1 MLPLNLL
8 SKDGSIFF
16 RLLTLLK
23 KCSFLRRAGTI
34 RVKSGYSKIHLPDII
49 DSRCQFVKRTYGD
62 SLVIKIRYPGLG
74 DHLFY
79 SKLPEL
85 LIESNLYK
93 KIYIS
98 DESKYRFDGIKE
110 LVWGSNPYV
119 SGFCKSDGWTYSGIR
134 PENGNFVDGIEIL
147 FKGDDSIRGR
157 SPKLYLN
164 KNQRL
169 KNSVLE
175 GKIYVDLSSFSNQ
188 DTPSFETI
196 VAYLKK
202 YKKSSILITEPRNYL
217 GKVFNE
223 FEKIALPNS
232 IFEYCNYLLSCEK
245 YYCLYSGGN
254 SLAPA
259 IDVQANVFI
268 KKIDL
273 AQSYTKNNYIL
284 ID

>member
-8 SKDGSIFF
+8 SKDNTIFF
-16 RLLTLLK
+16 GLLSLLK

-49 DSRCQFVKRTYGD
+49 DSHCKFIKRTYGD
-62 SLVIKIRYPGLG
+62 KLVIKIRYPGLG

-79 SKLPEL
+79 SKLPQL
-85 LIESNLYK
+85 LVEKKMYK

-98 DESKYRFDGIKE
+98 EDSIYRFDGIKD
-110 LVWGSNPYV
+110 LVWGCNPYV
-119 SGFCKSDGWTYSGIR
+119 SGFCEGDGWTYSGIR

-147 FKGDDSIRGR
+147 FNGDDSIRGR
-157 SPKLYLN
+157 SPQLYLN
-164 KNQRL
+164 KNDRL
-169 KNSVLE
+169 KNLNID
-175 GKIYVDLSSFSNQ
+175 GKIYVDLSSFSNR

-196 VAYLKK
+196 VAYLKR
-202 YKKSSILITEPRNYL
+202 YKKSSILITEPRNYI
-217 GKVFNE
+217 GGIFNE
-223 FEKIALPNS
+223 FEKVALPNS
-232 IFEYCNYLLSCEK
+232 IFEYCDYLLSCEK

-259 IDVQANVFI
+259 MGIQANVFV

-284 ID
+284 LD